1 MRILT
6 KVLFVL
12 LLTGTVPVMAHYRH
26 LPEFPHAHPHEEVQ
40 NSQRPTRTLNGYDIA
55 IDLVLRPVGFV
66 GTVAGTALYIGLSPL
81 TLISQLY
88 PPHDSFEKL
97 GKLLVVQP
105 AKYTFTRSVGDYTHQ
120 SSY

>member
-1 MRILT
+1 MRF
-6 KVLFVL
+6 LFKLFL
-12 LLTGTVPVMAHYRH
+12 LLSLFASTQVMADYTYKRT
-26 LPEFPHAHPHEEVQ
+26 EA
-40 NSQRPTRTLNGYDIA
+40 SQQPTRTLDGYDIA

-66 GTVAGTALYIGLSPL
+66 GTVAGTALYVGLSPL

-105 AKYTFTRSVGDYTHQ
+105 AKYTFTRPVGDYAHE